1 MPWFHQHVP
10 VKLSTG
16 FLCLLL
22 VWNLAAGIKGENKK
36 EKNMAVLATAE
47 LPAKSV
53 DLAAINLTEL
63 VNGMLNTALKGTKKF
78 FSLLSITSY
87 SSFAFHKVSV
97 AIYNISNLKNV
108 DPSKFPMRYC
118 YCLNNMTND
127 LTDFTALLVDIIGN
141 STSYLTEIFKSTSIV
156 SVSQSNYS
164 DCIYICVMA
173 GRIGRN
179 MSDFW
184 EMIEKSPVIN
194 YTFSS
199 NMSALL
205 DIDSILPSLMTL
217 REDPDKI
224 ADEPPEDIWTFK
236 TTRMPSWEQTVAWK
250 GDEILTTRFPTWPKT
265 VGLKGSGFPIL
276 QLPLWLQTDASK
288 GHGTT
293 RPSPTTMESD
303 DILPQIQPSMGTS
316 SPMPSVSAEQ
326 RQDLL
331 KPLPLSTE
339 MYPFWTQPASPEV
352 TKVSIQTES
361 DLPSLLLS
369 TPVFKPEVLPKLHTA
384 SSGQESEPPALP
396 PELPLAPERNLNNI
410 TFFNGVFQNVDSVAL
425 FFDCLGSHFTW
436 LQAIFTNF
444 PALLH
449 FVNKM
454 RCVTG
459 LCPRDFEDYGCSCRF
474 EMEGLPVDEADSCC
488 FQHRKCYEEAMELE
502 CSWDPAKI
510 SMDIS
515 CLTKNITCESE
526 DPCERLLCNCDK
538 AAIECFVNSH
548 VNSSLNGLDVSFC
561 PAQVTETTSKK
572 GLTTL
577 HVEELLYHK
586 GDKPRLT
593 TASMTEGSP
602 PAASNTSLKT
612 PTSEPTPRELSNARG
627 RTPKA
632 AFTKEKIAATPAA
645 ATEIQRGQESDL
657 IVSVPSEVTEDAFPM
672 EGPTTATA
680 GINSTGPDVIPT
692 ENDPPTTT
700 EQETSFKIGEAST
713 ASSAISPEV
722 TLAKRGPDEAIRQV
736 CDRFTFLQMR
746 GNGKVKQELLQLGE
760 MLFCLTDRCPQEFE
774 YYGCYCGQEG
784 RGYPTDVLDRCCFSH
799 QCCME
804 QVKKLGCQ
812 IEGSLRSEVVCLDH
826 KPKCIGWSMCEKLL
840 CTCDK
845 TAAECM
851 AAASFNESLRFLTR
865 RACQENRVSCRSG
878 TAERPAGDSGIGTRT
893 SSSEESSEEAGPWRS
908 ALRRIKRAARHPPG
922 KARATPQE
930 R

>member
-1 MPWFHQHVP
+1 MIVI
-10 VKLSTG
+10 
-16 FLCLLL
+16 LLM
-22 VWNLAAGIKGENKK
+22 
-36 EKNMAVLATAE
+36 NMLMVL
-47 LPAKSV
+47 
-53 DLAAINLTEL
+53 
-63 VNGMLNTALKGTKKF
+63 
-78 FSLLSITSY
+78 Y
-87 SSFAFHKVSV
+87 S
-97 AIYNISNLKNV
+97 
-108 DPSKFPMRYC
+108 
-118 YCLNNMTND
+118 
-127 LTDFTALLVDIIGN
+127 G
-141 STSYLTEIFKSTSIV
+141 
-156 SVSQSNYS
+156 
-164 DCIYICVMA
+164 
-173 GRIGRN
+173 
-179 MSDFW
+179 
-184 EMIEKSPVIN
+184 
-194 YTFSS
+194 
-199 NMSALL
+199 
-205 DIDSILPSLMTL
+205 
-217 REDPDKI
+217 
-224 ADEPPEDIWTFK
+224 
-236 TTRMPSWEQTVAWK
+236 
-250 GDEILTTRFPTWPKT
+250 
-265 VGLKGSGFPIL
+265 
-276 QLPLWLQTDASK
+276 
-288 GHGTT
+288 
-293 RPSPTTMESD
+293 
-303 DILPQIQPSMGTS
+303 
-316 SPMPSVSAEQ
+316 
-326 RQDLL
+326 
-331 KPLPLSTE
+331 
-339 MYPFWTQPASPEV
+339 
-352 TKVSIQTES
+352 
-361 DLPSLLLS
+361 
-369 TPVFKPEVLPKLHTA
+369 
-384 SSGQESEPPALP
+384 GQESEPPALP

-459 LCPRDFEDYGCSCRF
+459 FCPRDFEDYGCSCRF

-515 CLTKNITCESE
+515 CLTKNITCESG

-612 PTSEPTPRELSNARG
+612 PTSESTPRELSNARG

-632 AFTKEKIAATPAA
+632 AFIARDHEGIFASFIDPTLTVTTVKIAATPAA
-645 ATEIQRGQESDL
+645 ATEIHRGQESDL

-680 GINSTGPDVIPT
+680 SINSTGPDVIPT

-713 ASSAISPEV
+713 APSAISPEV
-722 TLAKRGPDEAIRQV
+722 TLAERGPDEAIRQV

-812 IEGSLRSEVVCLDH
+812 TEGSLRSEVVCLDH

-878 TAERPAGDSGIGTRT
+878 TAERPAGDTGVGTRT

-908 ALRRIKRAARHPPG
+908 ALRRRKRAARHPPG

>member
-1 MPWFHQHVP
+1 MIVI
-10 VKLSTG
+10 
-16 FLCLLL
+16 LLM
-22 VWNLAAGIKGENKK
+22 
-36 EKNMAVLATAE
+36 NMLMVL
-47 LPAKSV
+47 
-53 DLAAINLTEL
+53 
-63 VNGMLNTALKGTKKF
+63 
-78 FSLLSITSY
+78 Y
-87 SSFAFHKVSV
+87 S
-97 AIYNISNLKNV
+97 
-108 DPSKFPMRYC
+108 
-118 YCLNNMTND
+118 
-127 LTDFTALLVDIIGN
+127 G
-141 STSYLTEIFKSTSIV
+141 
-156 SVSQSNYS
+156 
-164 DCIYICVMA
+164 
-173 GRIGRN
+173 
-179 MSDFW
+179 
-184 EMIEKSPVIN
+184 
-194 YTFSS
+194 
-199 NMSALL
+199 
-205 DIDSILPSLMTL
+205 
-217 REDPDKI
+217 
-224 ADEPPEDIWTFK
+224 
-236 TTRMPSWEQTVAWK
+236 
-250 GDEILTTRFPTWPKT
+250 
-265 VGLKGSGFPIL
+265 
-276 QLPLWLQTDASK
+276 
-288 GHGTT
+288 
-293 RPSPTTMESD
+293 
-303 DILPQIQPSMGTS
+303 
-316 SPMPSVSAEQ
+316 
-326 RQDLL
+326 
-331 KPLPLSTE
+331 
-339 MYPFWTQPASPEV
+339 
-352 TKVSIQTES
+352 
-361 DLPSLLLS
+361 
-369 TPVFKPEVLPKLHTA
+369 
-384 SSGQESEPPALP
+384 GQESEPPALP

-515 CLTKNITCESE
+515 CLTKNITCESG

-577 HVEELLYHK
+577 HVEVIARDHE
-586 GDKPRLT
+586 GIFASFIDPTLT
-593 TASMTEGSP
+593 V
-602 PAASNTSLKT
+602 
-612 PTSEPTPRELSNARG
+612 
-627 RTPKA
+627 
-632 AFTKEKIAATPAA
+632 
-645 ATEIQRGQESDL
+645 QRGQESDL

-680 GINSTGPDVIPT
+680 SINSTGPDVIPT

-700 EQETSFKIGEAST
+700 E
-713 ASSAISPEV
+713 
-722 TLAKRGPDEAIRQV
+722 QV

-812 IEGSLRSEVVCLDH
+812 TEGSLRSEVVCLDH

-878 TAERPAGDSGIGTRT
+878 TAERPAGDTGVGTRT

-908 ALRRIKRAARHPPG
+908 ALRRRKRAARHPPG

>member
-22 VWNLAAGIKGENKK
+22 LWNLAAGIKGENKK

-156 SVSQSNYS
+156 SVSQSNDS

-303 DILPQIQPSMGTS
+303 DILPQIQP
-316 SPMPSVSAEQ
+316 
-326 RQDLL
+326 
-331 KPLPLSTE
+331 STE

-515 CLTKNITCESE
+515 CLTKNITCESG

-593 TASMTEGSP
+593 TASMTE
-602 PAASNTSLKT
+602 A
-612 PTSEPTPRELSNARG
+612 TPRELSNARG

-632 AFTKEKIAATPAA
+632 AFTTVKIAATPAA

-680 GINSTGPDVIPT
+680 SINSTGPDVIPT

-722 TLAKRGPDEAIRQV
+722 TLAERGPDEAIRQV

-865 RACQENRVSCRSG
+865 RACQENRVSCWSG
-878 TAERPAGDSGIGTRT
+878 TAERPAGVTGVGTRT
-893 SSSEESSEEAGPWRS
+893 SSSEESSEEAGPWRR

>member
-22 VWNLAAGIKGENKK
+22 LWNLAAGIKGENKK

-156 SVSQSNYS
+156 SVSQSNDS

-303 DILPQIQPSMGTS
+303 DILPQIQP
-316 SPMPSVSAEQ
+316 
-326 RQDLL
+326 
-331 KPLPLSTE
+331 STE

-515 CLTKNITCESE
+515 CLTKNITCESG

-612 PTSEPTPRELSNARG
+612 PTSESTPRELSNARG

-632 AFTKEKIAATPAA
+632 AFIARDHEGIFASFIDPTLTVTTVKIAATPAA
-645 ATEIQRGQESDL
+645 ATEK
-657 IVSVPSEVTEDAFPM
+657 VTEDAFPM

-722 TLAKRGPDEAIRQV
+722 TLAERGPDEAIRQV

-812 IEGSLRSEVVCLDH
+812 MEGSLRSEVVCLDH

-878 TAERPAGDSGIGTRT
+878 TAERPAGVTGVGTRT
-893 SSSEESSEEAGPWRS
+893 SSSEESSEEAGPWRR

>member
-10 VKLSTG
+10 VKLSIG
-16 FLCLLL
+16 FLCFLLI
-22 VWNLAAGIKGENKK
+22 WNLAAGIKGENKK
-36 EKNMAVLATAE
+36 EKNVPVLATAE
-47 LPAKSV
+47 LPAKSI
-53 DLAAINLTEL
+53 DLTAINLTEL

-118 YCLNNMTND
+118 YCLNNVTND

-156 SVSQSNYS
+156 SVSQSNDS

-173 GRIGRN
+173 GRTGRN

-184 EMIEKSPVIN
+184 EMIEQFPVIN

-205 DIDSILPSLMTL
+205 DVDSILPSLMTL

-224 ADEPPEDIWTFK
+224 MDEPPEDIWTFK
-236 TTRMPSWEQTVAWK
+236 TTRMPSWAQTIARK
-250 GDEILTTRFPTWPKT
+250 GDEILATQFPMWPKT

-276 QLPLWLQTDASK
+276 QLPLWSQTDASK

-293 RPSPTTMESD
+293 RPPATTVERS
-303 DILPQIQPSMGTS
+303 DILPKIQP
-316 SPMPSVSAEQ
+316 
-326 RQDLL
+326 
-331 KPLPLSTE
+331 STE
-339 MYPFWTQPASPEV
+339 MYPLWTQPAPPEV
-352 TKVSIQTES
+352 DKVPIQTEAA
-361 DLPSLLLS
+361 LPSSLLS
-369 TPVFKPEVLPKLHTA
+369 TPVDKPEVLPKLHSA
-384 SSGQESEPPALP
+384 SSGQELDPPARL

-436 LQAIFTNF
+436 LQSLFTNF

-449 FVNKM
+449 FVSKM

-488 FQHRKCYEEAMELE
+488 FQHRKCYEEAVELE

-510 SMDIS
+510 STDLS
-515 CLTKNITCESE
+515 CLTKNITCESG
-526 DPCERLLCNCDK
+526 DPCEQLLCGCDK
-538 AAIECFVNSH
+538 AAIECFVHSH
-548 VNSSLNGLDVSFC
+548 INSSLNGLDVSFC

-572 GLTTL
+572 GLTT
-577 HVEELLYHK
+577 HHIEELLYHR
-586 GDKPRLT
+586 GDKPLLT
-593 TASMTEGSP
+593 TISMAEGIP
-602 PAASNTSLKT
+602 PAASHASLRT
-612 PTSEPTPRELSNARG
+612 PTSAFTPRGLGSAQG

-632 AFTKEKIAATPAA
+632 EVTTMKITVTPTAGTK
-645 ATEIQRGQESDL
+645 IQRGQAGDV
-657 IVSVPSEVTEDAFPM
+657 IGRVPSAVSEDAFLI
-672 EGPTTATA
+672 EGTTTATT
-680 GINSTGPDVIPT
+680 GINSTEPDMIPT
-692 ENDPPTTT
+692 ENDPARTT
-700 EQETSFKIGEAST
+700 EQRTNFTIGEVSP
-713 ASSAISPEV
+713 ASSVVSPEV
-722 TLAKRGPDEAIRQV
+722 TLAEGGPDEAVRQV

-746 GNGKVKQELLQLGE
+746 RNGKVKQELPQLGE
-760 MLFCLTDRCPQEFE
+760 MLYCLTDRCPQEFE
-774 YYGCYCGQEG
+774 SYGCYCGQEG

-799 QCCME
+799 HCCME

-812 IEGSLRSEVVCLDH
+812 PEGSLRSEVICLDH

-840 CTCDK
+840 CTCDR

-865 RACQENRVSCRSG
+865 QACQENKASCRSG
-878 TAERPAGDSGIGTRT
+878 IAERPSGAIGVGTRT

-908 ALRRIKRAARHPPG
+908 ALRRIKRAAHHPLG
-922 KARATPQE
+922 KARFTTQE
-930 R
+930 TSNRDVAVLV